1 MKKEDIERIIK
12 EIQKRMPAC
21 EVKAETINKIGG
33 TREAISCKFPS
44 ENYAVILYP
53 DDYQRLLDS
62 GESMQDIGRYLS
74 SQIEQRMTALPA
86 TPTTADDFKKGL
98 YIQVVNADV
107 NRELLKDLPHD
118 SWEDMAAVVRYQIPD
133 GENEISF
140 LVTKNNMQQYQMS
153 QGEVME
159 AAYKNTAAQEFCL
172 HKPEDIMREIMQEQ
186 NIPEEAID
194 LYLSDTDSHLY
205 VLTNKEQINGAN
217 ALVCPEVLQNIYKE
231 FGEPYYVLPSST
243 HELIL
248 AKDVKVKKFLNNVTQ
263 DELRQMVQQVNVS
276 SVTPDV
282 LLSYNLFHYDGRKL
296 SAVQE
301 KEQVLEAARQ
311 HKLIH

>member
-1 MKKEDIERIIK
+1 
-12 EIQKRMPAC
+12 MPAC
-21 EVKAETINKIGG
+21 EVKEETINKIGG

-248 AKDVKVKKFLNNVTQ
+248 AKDSSGLTQ

-296 SAVQE
+296 SVVQE

>member
-1 MKKEDIERIIK
+1 
-12 EIQKRMPAC
+12 MPAC

-248 AKDVKVKKFLNNVTQ
+248 AKDSSGLTQ

>member
-1 MKKEDIERIIK
+1 M
-12 EIQKRMPAC
+12 
-21 EVKAETINKIGG
+21 KAETINKIGG
-33 TREAISCKFPS
+33 AREAISCKFSS

-62 GESMQDIGRYLS
+62 GESPQDIGRYLS

-248 AKDVKVKKFLNNVTQ
+248 AKDSSGLTQ

>member
-1 MKKEDIERIIK
+1 
-12 EIQKRMPAC
+12 MPAC

-107 NRELLKDLPHD
+107 NRELLKDLPHA

-159 AAYKNTAAQEFCL
+159 TAYKNTASQEFDL
-172 HKPEDIMREIMQEQ
+172 RRIEELMRDILLEQ
-186 NIPEEAID
+186 GISREEAD
-194 LYLSDTDSHLY
+194 FCLSDVDAPMY
-205 VLTNKEQINGAN
+205 VLTNREKINGAN
-217 ALVCPEVLQNIYKE
+217 AIVCPDVLEKAYE
-231 FGEPYYVLPSST
+231 ELGEPYYVLPSST

-248 AKDVKVKKFLNNVTQ
+248 VKESYGMKPE
-263 DELRQMVQQVNVS
+263 ELRQMVQEVNCTAVQAR
-276 SVTPDV
+276 D
-282 LLSYNLFHYDGRKL
+282 LLSNKVFHYDGRKL

>member
-1 MKKEDIERIIK
+1 
-12 EIQKRMPAC
+12 MPAC

-53 DDYQRLLDS
+53 DDYQGLLDS

-159 AAYKNTAAQEFCL
+159 TAYKNTAAQEFCL

-194 LYLSDTDSHLY
+194 LYLSDIDSHLY

-248 AKDVKVKKFLNNVTQ
+248 AKDSSGLTQ

>member
-1 MKKEDIERIIK
+1 
-12 EIQKRMPAC
+12 MPAC

-248 AKDVKVKKFLNNVTQ
+248 AKDSSGLTQ

-296 SAVQE
+296 SVVQE

>member
-1 MKKEDIERIIK
+1 M
-12 EIQKRMPAC
+12 
-21 EVKAETINKIGG
+21 KAETINKIGG

-248 AKDVKVKKFLNNVTQ
+248 AKDSSGLTQ

-296 SAVQE
+296 SVVQE

>member
-159 AAYKNTAAQEFCL
+159 TAYKNTASQEFDL
-172 HKPEDIMREIMQEQ
+172 KKMEDIMRDILHEQ
-186 NIPEEAID
+186 GIRDEMAEAF
-194 LYLSDTDSHLY
+194 LENMDTPMY
-205 VLTNKEQINGAN
+205 VLTNRKKINGAN
-217 ALVCPEVLQNIYKE
+217 ALVCPDILEKAYKE
-231 FGEPYYVLPSST
+231 LGEPYYVLPSST

-248 AKDVKVKKFLNNVTQ
+248 VTESYGMKPE
-263 DELRQMVQQVNVS
+263 ELRQMVQEVNCTAVQAR
-276 SVTPDV
+276 D
-282 LLSYNLFHYDGRKL
+282 LLSNKVFHYDGRKL

-311 HKLIH
+311 HKLLH

>member
-1 MKKEDIERIIK
+1 
-12 EIQKRMPAC
+12 MPAC

-53 DDYQRLLDS
+53 DDYQGLLDS

-159 AAYKNTAAQEFCL
+159 TAYKNTAAQEFCL

-194 LYLSDTDSHLY
+194 LYLSNTDSHLY

-248 AKDVKVKKFLNNVTQ
+248 AKDSSGLTQ

>member
-1 MKKEDIERIIK
+1 
-12 EIQKRMPAC
+12 MPAC
-21 EVKAETINKIGG
+21 EVKEETINKIGG

-62 GESMQDIGRYLS
+62 GESMQDMGRYLS

-248 AKDVKVKKFLNNVTQ
+248 AKDSSGLTQ

-296 SAVQE
+296 SVVQE

>member
-1 MKKEDIERIIK
+1 
-12 EIQKRMPAC
+12 MPAC

-44 ENYAVILYP
+44 KNYAVILYP

-86 TPTTADDFKKGL
+86 TPTTADDFKKVL

-107 NRELLKDLPHD
+107 NRELLKDLPPD

-172 HKPEDIMREIMQEQ
+172 RRIEELMRDILLEQ
-186 NIPEEAID
+186 GISREEAD
-194 LYLSDTDSHLY
+194 FCLSDVDAPMY
-205 VLTNKEQINGAN
+205 VLTNREKINGAN
-217 ALVCPEVLQNIYKE
+217 AIVCPDVLEKAYE
-231 FGEPYYVLPSST
+231 ELGEPYYVLPSST

-248 AKDVKVKKFLNNVTQ
+248 VKESYGMKPE
-263 DELRQMVQQVNVS
+263 ELRQMVQEVNCTAVQAR
-276 SVTPDV
+276 D
-282 LLSYNLFHYDGRKL
+282 LLSNKVFHYDGRKL

-301 KEQVLEAARQ
+301 KKQVLEAARQ

>member
-1 MKKEDIERIIK
+1 
-12 EIQKRMPAC
+12 MPAC

-53 DDYQRLLDS
+53 DDYQGLLDS

-186 NIPEEAID
+186 NIPEETID

-248 AKDVKVKKFLNNVTQ
+248 AKDSSGLTQ
-263 DELRQMVQQVNVS
+263 DELRQMVHQVNVS

>member
-1 MKKEDIERIIK
+1 
-12 EIQKRMPAC
+12 MPAC

-172 HKPEDIMREIMQEQ
+172 HKPEDVMREIMQEQ

-248 AKDVKVKKFLNNVTQ
+248 AKDSSGLTQ

>member
-1 MKKEDIERIIK
+1 M
-12 EIQKRMPAC
+12 
-21 EVKAETINKIGG
+21 KAETINKIGG

-159 AAYKNTAAQEFCL
+159 TAYKNTASQEFDL
-172 HKPEDIMREIMQEQ
+172 KKMEDIMRDILHEQ
-186 NIPEEAID
+186 GIRDEMAEAF
-194 LYLSDTDSHLY
+194 LENMDTPMY
-205 VLTNKEQINGAN
+205 VLTNRKKINGAN
-217 ALVCPEVLQNIYKE
+217 ALVCPDILEKAYKE
-231 FGEPYYVLPSST
+231 LGEPYYVLPSST

-248 AKDVKVKKFLNNVTQ
+248 VKESYGMKPE
-263 DELRQMVQQVNVS
+263 ELRQMVQEVNCTAVQAR
-276 SVTPDV
+276 D
-282 LLSYNLFHYDGRKL
+282 LLSNKVFHYDGRKL

-311 HKLIH
+311 HKLLH

>member
-159 AAYKNTAAQEFCL
+159 TAYKNTASQEFDL
-172 HKPEDIMREIMQEQ
+172 KKMEDIMRDILHEQ
-186 NIPEEAID
+186 GIRDEMAEAF
-194 LYLSDTDSHLY
+194 LENMDTPMY
-205 VLTNKEQINGAN
+205 VLTNRKKINGAN
-217 ALVCPEVLQNIYKE
+217 ALVCPDILEKAYKE
-231 FGEPYYVLPSST
+231 LGEPYYVLPSST

-248 AKDVKVKKFLNNVTQ
+248 VKESYGMKPE
-263 DELRQMVQQVNVS
+263 ELRQMVQEVNCTAVQAR
-276 SVTPDV
+276 D
-282 LLSYNLFHYDGRKL
+282 LLSNKVFHYDGRKL

-311 HKLIH
+311 HKLLH

>member
-1 MKKEDIERIIK
+1 
-12 EIQKRMPAC
+12 
-21 EVKAETINKIGG
+21 
-33 TREAISCKFPS
+33 
-44 ENYAVILYP
+44 
-53 DDYQRLLDS
+53 
-62 GESMQDIGRYLS
+62 
-74 SQIEQRMTALPA
+74 
-86 TPTTADDFKKGL
+86 
-98 YIQVVNADV
+98 
-107 NRELLKDLPHD
+107 
-118 SWEDMAAVVRYQIPD
+118 
-133 GENEISF
+133 
-140 LVTKNNMQQYQMS
+140 
-153 QGEVME
+153 ME

-172 HKPEDIMREIMQEQ
+172 HKPEDVMREIMQEQ

-248 AKDVKVKKFLNNVTQ
+248 AKDSSGLTQ

-296 SAVQE
+296 SVVQE

>member
-1 MKKEDIERIIK
+1 
-12 EIQKRMPAC
+12 MPAC

-159 AAYKNTAAQEFCL
+159 AAYKNTAAQDFCL

-248 AKDVKVKKFLNNVTQ
+248 AKDSSGLTQ

>member
-1 MKKEDIERIIK
+1 M
-12 EIQKRMPAC
+12 
-21 EVKAETINKIGG
+21 KAETINKIGG
-33 TREAISCKFPS
+33 AREAISCKFSS

-62 GESMQDIGRYLS
+62 GEPMQDIGRYLS

-248 AKDVKVKKFLNNVTQ
+248 AKDSSGLTQ

>member
-1 MKKEDIERIIK
+1 
-12 EIQKRMPAC
+12 MPAC

-44 ENYAVILYP
+44 KNYAVILYP

-172 HKPEDIMREIMQEQ
+172 RRIEELMRDILLEQ
-186 NIPEEAID
+186 GISREEAD
-194 LYLSDTDSHLY
+194 FCLSDVDAPMY
-205 VLTNKEQINGAN
+205 VLTNREKINGAN
-217 ALVCPEVLQNIYKE
+217 AIVCPDVLEKAYE
-231 FGEPYYVLPSST
+231 ELGEPYYVLPSST

-248 AKDVKVKKFLNNVTQ
+248 VKESYGMKPE
-263 DELRQMVQQVNVS
+263 ELRQMVQEVNCTAVQAR
-276 SVTPDV
+276 D
-282 LLSYNLFHYDGRKL
+282 LLSNKVFHYDGRKL

>member
-1 MKKEDIERIIK
+1 
-12 EIQKRMPAC
+12 MPAC

-44 ENYAVILYP
+44 KNYAVILYP

-74 SQIEQRMTALPA
+74 SQIEQRMTALPD

-159 AAYKNTAAQEFCL
+159 TAYKNTASQEFEL
-172 HKPEDIMREIMQEQ
+172 RRIEELMREILLEHGVSR
-186 NIPEEAID
+186 EETD
-194 LYLSDTDSHLY
+194 FCLSDVDAPMY
-205 VLTNKEQINGAN
+205 VLTNREKINGAN
-217 ALVCPEVLQNIYKE
+217 AIVCPDVLEKAYKE
-231 FGEPYYVLPSST
+231 LGEPYYVLPSST

-248 AKDVKVKKFLNNVTQ
+248 VKESYGMKPE
-263 DELRQMVQQVNVS
+263 ELRQMVQEVNCTAVQAR
-276 SVTPDV
+276 D
-282 LLSYNLFHYDGRKL
+282 LLSNKVFHYDGRKL

>member
-98 YIQVVNADV
+98 YIQVINADI
-107 NRELLKDLPHD
+107 NRELLESLPHD

-243 HELIL
+243 NELIL
-248 AKDVKVKKFLNNVTQ
+248 AKDSSGLTQ
-263 DELRQMVQQVNVS
+263 DELRQMVQQVNIS

>member
-1 MKKEDIERIIK
+1 
-12 EIQKRMPAC
+12 MPAC

-98 YIQVVNADV
+98 YIQVINADV

-172 HKPEDIMREIMQEQ
+172 HKPEDIMREILQEQ

-194 LYLSDTDSHLY
+194 LYLSNTDSHLY
-205 VLTNKEQINGAN
+205 MLTNREQINGAN
-217 ALVCPEVLQNIYKE
+217 ALVCPEVLQNIYKK

-248 AKDVKVKKFLNNVTQ
+248 AKDSSGLTQ
-263 DELRQMVQQVNVS
+263 NELRQMVQQVNVS

>member
-1 MKKEDIERIIK
+1 MKE
-12 EIQKRMPAC
+12 
-21 EVKAETINKIGG
+21 ETINKIGG

-62 GESMQDIGRYLS
+62 GESMQDMGRYLS

-248 AKDVKVKKFLNNVTQ
+248 AKDSSGLTQ

-296 SAVQE
+296 SVVQE

>member
-1 MKKEDIERIIK
+1 M
-12 EIQKRMPAC
+12 
-21 EVKAETINKIGG
+21 KAETINKIGG

-172 HKPEDIMREIMQEQ
+172 HKPEDVMREIMQEQ

-248 AKDVKVKKFLNNVTQ
+248 AKDSSGLTQ

>member
-1 MKKEDIERIIK
+1 
-12 EIQKRMPAC
+12 MPAC

-44 ENYAVILYP
+44 KNYAVILYP

-172 HKPEDIMREIMQEQ
+172 RRIEELMRDILLEQ
-186 NIPEEAID
+186 GISREEAD
-194 LYLSDTDSHLY
+194 FCLSDVDAPMY
-205 VLTNKEQINGAN
+205 VLTNREKINGAN
-217 ALVCPEVLQNIYKE
+217 AIVCPDVLEKAYE
-231 FGEPYYVLPSST
+231 ELGEPYYVLPSST

-248 AKDVKVKKFLNNVTQ
+248 VKESYGMKPE
-263 DELRQMVQQVNVS
+263 ELRQMVQEVNCTAVQAR
-276 SVTPDV
+276 D
-282 LLSYNLFHYDGRKL
+282 LLSNKVFHYDGRKL

-301 KEQVLEAARQ
+301 KEQVLDAARQ

>member
-1 MKKEDIERIIK
+1 M
-12 EIQKRMPAC
+12 
-21 EVKAETINKIGG
+21 KAETINKIGG

-62 GESMQDIGRYLS
+62 GESMQDMGRYLS

-159 AAYKNTAAQEFCL
+159 TAYKNTAAQEFCL

-248 AKDVKVKKFLNNVTQ
+248 AKDSSGLTQ

-296 SAVQE
+296 SVVQE

-311 HKLIH
+311 HKLLH

>member
-21 EVKAETINKIGG
+21 EVKTETINKIGG

-118 SWEDMAAVVRYQIPD
+118 SWEDIAAVVRYQIPD

-248 AKDVKVKKFLNNVTQ
+248 AKDSSGLTQ

>member
-1 MKKEDIERIIK
+1 M
-12 EIQKRMPAC
+12 
-21 EVKAETINKIGG
+21 KAETINKIGG
-33 TREAISCKFPS
+33 AREAISCKFPS

-62 GESMQDIGRYLS
+62 GEPMQDIGRYLS

-248 AKDVKVKKFLNNVTQ
+248 AKDSSGLTQ

>member
-1 MKKEDIERIIK
+1 MKT
-12 EIQKRMPAC
+12 
-21 EVKAETINKIGG
+21 ETINKIGG

-248 AKDVKVKKFLNNVTQ
+248 AKDSSGLTQ

>member
-1 MKKEDIERIIK
+1 
-12 EIQKRMPAC
+12 MPAC

-153 QGEVME
+153 QGEVRE
-159 AAYKNTAAQEFCL
+159 TAYKNTASQEFDL
-172 HKPEDIMREIMQEQ
+172 KKMEDIMRDILHEQ
-186 NIPEEAID
+186 GIRDEMAEAF
-194 LYLSDTDSHLY
+194 LESMDTPMY
-205 VLTNKEQINGAN
+205 VLTNRKKINGAN
-217 ALVCPEVLQNIYKE
+217 ALVCPDILEKAYKE
-231 FGEPYYVLPSST
+231 LGEPYYVLPSST

-248 AKDVKVKKFLNNVTQ
+248 VKESYGMKPE
-263 DELRQMVQQVNVS
+263 ELRQMVQEVNCTAVQAR
-276 SVTPDV
+276 D
-282 LLSYNLFHYDGRKL
+282 LLSNKVFHYDGRKL

-311 HKLIH
+311 HKLLH

>member
-1 MKKEDIERIIK
+1 
-12 EIQKRMPAC
+12 MPAC
-21 EVKAETINKIGG
+21 EVKEETINKIGG

-62 GESMQDIGRYLS
+62 GESMQDMGRYLS

-248 AKDVKVKKFLNNVTQ
+248 AKDSSGLTQ

>member
-1 MKKEDIERIIK
+1 M
-12 EIQKRMPAC
+12 
-21 EVKAETINKIGG
+21 KAETINKIGG

-62 GESMQDIGRYLS
+62 GESPQDIGRYLS

-248 AKDVKVKKFLNNVTQ
+248 AKDSSGLTQ

>member
-53 DDYQRLLDS
+53 DDYQGLLDS

-159 AAYKNTAAQEFCL
+159 TAYKNTAAQEFCL

-194 LYLSDTDSHLY
+194 LYLSNTDSHLY

-248 AKDVKVKKFLNNVTQ
+248 AKDSSGLTQ

>member
-1 MKKEDIERIIK
+1 M
-12 EIQKRMPAC
+12 
-21 EVKAETINKIGG
+21 KAETINKIGG

-98 YIQVVNADV
+98 YIQVINADV

-172 HKPEDIMREIMQEQ
+172 HKPEDIMREILQEQ

-194 LYLSDTDSHLY
+194 LYLSNTDSHLY
-205 VLTNKEQINGAN
+205 MLTNREQINGAN
-217 ALVCPEVLQNIYKE
+217 ALVCPEVLQNIYKK

-248 AKDVKVKKFLNNVTQ
+248 AKDSSGLTQ
-263 DELRQMVQQVNVS
+263 NELRQMVQQVNVS

>member
-1 MKKEDIERIIK
+1 M
-12 EIQKRMPAC
+12 
-21 EVKAETINKIGG
+21 KAETINKIGG

-98 YIQVVNADV
+98 YIQVINADV

-140 LVTKNNMQQYQMS
+140 LVTKHNMQQYQMS

-159 AAYKNTAAQEFCL
+159 AAYKNTASQEFDL
-172 HKPEDIMREIMQEQ
+172 KKMEDIMRDILHEQ
-186 NIPEEAID
+186 GIRDEMAEAFVED
-194 LYLSDTDSHLY
+194 MDTPMY
-205 VLTNKEQINGAN
+205 VLTNRKKINGAN
-217 ALVCPEVLQNIYKE
+217 ALVCPDILEKAYKE
-231 FGEPYYVLPSST
+231 LGEPYYVLPSST

-248 AKDVKVKKFLNNVTQ
+248 VKESYGMKPE
-263 DELRQMVQQVNVS
+263 ELRQMVQEVNCTAVQAR
-276 SVTPDV
+276 D
-282 LLSYNLFHYDGRKL
+282 LLSNKVFHYDGKKL

>member
-1 MKKEDIERIIK
+1 M
-12 EIQKRMPAC
+12 
-21 EVKAETINKIGG
+21 KAETINKIGG

-98 YIQVVNADV
+98 YIQVINADI
-107 NRELLKDLPHD
+107 NRELLESLPHD

-243 HELIL
+243 NELIL
-248 AKDVKVKKFLNNVTQ
+248 AKDSSGLTQ

>member
-133 GENEISF
+133 GEDEISF

-159 AAYKNTAAQEFCL
+159 TAYKNTASQEFEL
-172 HKPEDIMREIMQEQ
+172 RRIEELMREILLEHGVSR
-186 NIPEEAID
+186 EETD
-194 LYLSDTDSHLY
+194 FCLSDVDAPMY
-205 VLTNKEQINGAN
+205 VLTNREKINGAN
-217 ALVCPEVLQNIYKE
+217 AIVCPDVLEKAYKE
-231 FGEPYYVLPSST
+231 LGEPYYVLPSST

-248 AKDVKVKKFLNNVTQ
+248 VKESYGMKPEEQ
-263 DELRQMVQQVNVS
+263 RQMDQEVNCTAVQAR
-276 SVTPDV
+276 D
-282 LLSYNLFHYDGRKL
+282 LLSNKVFHYDGRKL

-301 KEQVLEAARQ
+301 KEQVLKAARQ